1 LELTARRTAIPNRA
15 ASSSS
20 FELRMTELKNLTDDE
35 LLRLTASGD
44 EAAFTALYAR
54 RHPAVYRFALQVSG
68 SPSLAEEVTQE
79 VFMTLLRD
87 SSTYD
92 RNRGPLA
99 AYLYG
104 IARRQVW
111 QRLEQRRSQFP
122 IPGAED
128 EEARTPEYLIT
139 QPEAERDLARG
150 EAVRWLRRAI
160 LALPAGYREVV
171 VLCDLHELSYAEA
184 ARALG
189 CAVGTV
195 RSRLHRARALLAE
208 RMAPRKPSSSGC
220 LV

>member
-1 LELTARRTAIPNRA
+1 
-15 ASSSS
+15 
-20 FELRMTELKNLTDDE
+20 MTEPKHLTDDD

-44 EAAFTALYAR
+44 EGAFTALYHR
-54 RHPAVYRFALQVSG
+54 RQPAVYRFALQMSG

-87 SSTYD
+87 GGAYD

-111 QRLEQRRSQFP
+111 RRLAHNRRQLSISGP
-122 IPGAED
+122 ED
-128 EEARTPEYLIT
+128 DQTRTPDYLIA
-139 QPEAERDLARG
+139 QPELERDLLRD
-150 EAVRWLRRAI
+150 ENVRWLRRAI
-160 LALPAGYREVV
+160 LALPAGYREAV

-195 RSRLHRARALLAE
+195 RSRLHRARALLSE
-208 RMAPRKPSSSGC
+208 RMASRKPSSSGC

>member
-1 LELTARRTAIPNRA
+1 
-15 ASSSS
+15 
-20 FELRMTELKNLTDDE
+20 MTELQHLSDDD

-44 EAAFTALYAR
+44 DGAFTALYQR
-54 RHPAVYRFALQVSG
+54 RHPAVYRFALHMSG

-79 VFMTLLRD
+79 VFMTLLSD
-87 SSTYD
+87 GGAYD
-92 RNRGPLA
+92 GNRGPLA

-111 QRLEQRRSQFP
+111 RRLAQNRAQFSISGP
-122 IPGAED
+122 ED
-128 EEARTPEYLIT
+128 DEARTPEYLIA
-139 QPEAERDLARG
+139 PSEVERDLVRD
-150 EAVRWLRRAI
+150 ETVRWLRRAI

-195 RSRLHRARALLAE
+195 RSRLHRARALLSE
-208 RMAPRKPSSSGC
+208 RMASRKSSSSGC